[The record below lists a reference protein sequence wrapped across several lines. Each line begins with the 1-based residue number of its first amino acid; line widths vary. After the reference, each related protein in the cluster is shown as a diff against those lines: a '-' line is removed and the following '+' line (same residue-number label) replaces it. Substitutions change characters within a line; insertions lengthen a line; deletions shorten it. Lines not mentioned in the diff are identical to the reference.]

1 MANAANFTQYMTP
14 GGMDNEVFTQAQA
27 AYDSNDFDAL
37 ARIVSYAETEP
48 RDVICDQFRKAHG
61 TQKAETTL
69 NVTFL

>member
-37 ARIVSYAETEP
+37 ARFVSRAETEP
-48 RDVICDQFRKAHG
+48 RYVICDQFRKAHG
-61 TQKAETTL
+61 TYKAEKTL